1 MFVNVC
7 RAWLGARAGDSD
19 SVTIVARSLG
29 GWPDFAK
36 LHRMS
41 VPLTGAMTGPHN
53 VNLQAAARQCML
65 EHGFHPDFSKAVQL
79 EVDSLADRPPTP
91 PQSPAAVEMRGL
103 LWSSIDNDT
112 SRDLDQIEFAQDMG
126 DGTVRVQI
134 AIADVD
140 AYVPAGSEI
149 DQHAAEQTTTVY
161 TGVHNFSMLPDELST
176 GLTSLLEGQERL
188 SVVYEFS
195 VEDGCCVGTSN
206 IYCALVENR
215 AQLAYTSV
223 GAWLQSGEDA
233 PAKVAASEALRKQLS
248 LQNRVAQLLRKERY
262 RRGAL
267 NLETFETHP
276 LVVNGEPVDIETQR
290 RSLARDLIED
300 FMIAANEVVAKS
312 LERAGFSSIR
322 RVVKTPKRWDRIV
335 ELASQFGFKLP
346 GTPEPKALHDF
357 LCERRAAD
365 PDHFPDL
372 SLAVVKL
379 LGSGEYVLER
389 VGESAEGHFGL
400 AVQDYT
406 HSTAPNRRYADLVT
420 QRLLKAMLAK
430 QRSPYS
436 DDDLAAIAQQCT
448 RQEDAARKVEREMRK
463 RIAAVVM
470 RNRIGQTFT
479 AIVTGVN
486 EHGSFVRTTHPH
498 VEGMLVRGQKGVD
511 VGDKITVTLVHT
523 DPERGYIDFARS

>member
-1 MFVNVC
+1 MN
-7 RAWLGARAGDSD
+7 D
-19 SVTIVARSLG
+19 T
-29 GWPDFAK
+29 
-36 LHRMS
+36 H
-41 VPLTGAMTGPHN
+41 H
-53 VNLQAAARQCML
+53 VNLQAAARESML
-65 EHGFHPDFSKAVQL
+65 EHGFHPDFSAKVQQ
-79 EVDSLADRPPTP
+79 EVKLLQT
-91 PQSPAAVEMRGL
+91 AAQVSQPDGAQDLRQF

-112 SRDLDQIEFAQDMG
+112 SRDLDQIEFAQELK
-126 DGTVRVQI
+126 DGSVRIQI

-140 AYVPAGSEI
+140 AFVAAGSAI
-149 DQHAAEQTTTVY
+149 DKHAAEQTTTVY

-176 GLTSLLEGQERL
+176 GITSLLEAQERL

-195 VEDGCCVGTSN
+195 VGTDGCVSASQ
-206 IYCALVENR
+206 ISRAVVVNR
-215 AQLAYTSV
+215 AQLAYPPV
-223 GAWLQSGEDA
+223 GAWLQSRNGA
-233 PAKVAASEALRKQLS
+233 PPKIASSKELQKQLL
-248 LQNRVAQLLRKERY
+248 LQNRTAQLLRKERY

-267 NLETFETHP
+267 NLETIETHP
-276 LVVNGEPVDIETQR
+276 LVMNGEPVDIETQQR
-290 RSLARDLIED
+290 GLARDLIED
-300 FMIAANEVVAKS
+300 FMIATNEVVAKS
-312 LERAGFSSIR
+312 LEQARFSSIR

-335 ELASQFGFKLP
+335 ELAAQYGTKLP
-346 GTPEPKALHDF
+346 GDPDSKALHDF
-357 LCERRAAD
+357 LCEQQAVDAD
-365 PDHFPDL
+365 RFPDL

-389 VGESAEGHFGL
+389 VGEAAQGHFGL

-430 QRSPYS
+430 QRPPYS
-436 DDDLAAIAQQCT
+436 DDELAAIAQQCT
-448 RQEDAARKVEREMRK
+448 KQEDAARKVEREMRK

-470 RNRIGQTFT
+470 RSRIGQTFA

-511 VGDKITVTLVHT
+511 VGDKISVTLVHT

>member
-1 MFVNVC
+1 
-7 RAWLGARAGDSD
+7 
-19 SVTIVARSLG
+19 
-29 GWPDFAK
+29 
-36 LHRMS
+36 
-41 VPLTGAMTGPHN
+41 MTGPHTT
-53 VNLQAAARQCML
+53 NLQAAARQCML
-65 EHGFHPDFSKAVQL
+65 DHGFHPDFSKAVQL
-79 EVDSLADRPPTP
+79 EVDSLAERPLT
-91 PQSPAAVEMRGL
+91 PQSPAAVDMREL

-112 SRDLDQIEFAQDMG
+112 SRDLDQIEFAQEME

-140 AYVPAGSEI
+140 AYVPAGSAI
-149 DQHAAEQTTTVY
+149 DKHAAEQTTSVY
-161 TGVHNFSMLPDELST
+161 TGVHTFSMLPDELST
-176 GLTSLLEGQERL
+176 GLTSLLEDQDRL
-188 SVVYEFS
+188 SIVYEFS
-195 VEDGCCVGTSN
+195 VEAGCCVGASK
-206 IYCALVENR
+206 IYRASVKNQ
-215 AQLAYTSV
+215 AQLGYPSV
-223 GAWLQSGEDA
+223 GAWLQSSKDA
-233 PAKVAASEALRKQLS
+233 PAKIAASEALRGQLL

-267 NLETFETHP
+267 NLETIETHP
-276 LVVNGEPVDIETQR
+276 LVMDGEPVDIETQQ

-300 FMIAANEVVAKS
+300 FMIAANEVVARS
-312 LERAGFSSIR
+312 LEQAGLSSIR

-335 ELASQFGFKLP
+335 ELASQFGTKLP
-346 GTPEPKALHDF
+346 EAPDSKALHDF
-357 LCERRAAD
+357 LCERRGAD

-420 QRLLKAMLAK
+420 QRLIKAMLAK
-430 QRSPYS
+430 QKSPYS
-436 DDDLAAIAQQCT
+436 DDDLAAIAKQCT
-448 RQEDAARKVEREMRK
+448 KQEDAARKVEREMRK

-486 EHGSFVRTTHPH
+486 EHGSFVRTTRPH

-523 DPERGYIDFARS
+523 DPERGYIDFAQN

>member
-1 MFVNVC
+1 
-7 RAWLGARAGDSD
+7 
-19 SVTIVARSLG
+19 
-29 GWPDFAK
+29 
-36 LHRMS
+36 
-41 VPLTGAMTGPHN
+41 
-53 VNLQAAARQCML
+53 ML
-65 EHGFHPDFSKAVQL
+65 EHGFHPDYPKAVQQEIDAL
-79 EVDSLADRPPTP
+79 PEHPQPST
-91 PQSPAAVEMRGL
+91 QSPESVDLRAL

-112 SRDLDQIEFAQDMG
+112 SRDLDQIEFARTTEN
-126 DGTVRVQI
+126 GTTGIQI

-140 AYVPAGSEI
+140 AYVPAGSAI
-149 DQHAAEQTTTVY
+149 DQHAAEHTTTVY
-161 TGVHNFSMLPDELST
+161 TGVRNFGMLPDKLST
-176 GLTSLLEGQERL
+176 GLTSLLEDQERL

-195 VEDGCCVGTSN
+195 VDARGCVNGSR
-206 IYCALVENR
+206 IYRATVTNR
-215 AQLAYTSV
+215 AQLAYPSV
-223 GAWLQSGEDA
+223 GAWLQSGKDA
-233 PAKVAASEALRKQLS
+233 PSKVAASDALQKQLL
-248 LQNRVAQLLRKERY
+248 LQNRVSETLRKERY

-267 NLETFETHP
+267 NLETIETHP
-276 LVVNGEPVDIETQR
+276 LIMDGEPVAIETQQR
-290 RSLARDLIED
+290 NLATGLIED
-300 FMIAANEVVAKS
+300 FMIAANEVAAKS
-312 LERAGFSSIR
+312 LEQAGFSSIR

-335 ELASQFGFKLP
+335 ELTAQFGTKLP
-346 GTPEPKALHDF
+346 GAPDSKALHNF

-389 VGESAEGHFGL
+389 VGEPAEGHFGL

-420 QRLLKAMLAK
+420 QRLIKAMLTK
-430 QRSPYS
+430 RRSPYS

-448 RQEDAARKVEREMRK
+448 KQEDAARKVEREMRK

-470 RNRIGQTFT
+470 RNRIGQKFT

-511 VGDKITVTLVHT
+511 VGDKISVTLVHT